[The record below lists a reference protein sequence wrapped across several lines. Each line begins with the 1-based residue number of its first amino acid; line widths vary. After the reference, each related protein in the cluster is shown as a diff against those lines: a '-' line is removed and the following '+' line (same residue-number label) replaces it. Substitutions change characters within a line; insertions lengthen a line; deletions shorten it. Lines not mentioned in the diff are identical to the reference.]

1 MHLSVTLRSEIV
13 KRVRAFF
20 DARAYLEVHTPRMVA
35 LPGQEPYLDP
45 FWTKL
50 HDIHGKIF
58 DRALI
63 TSPEYAMK
71 KLLALGLEKIYDL
84 GPCFRD
90 GEPTDGSHAPEFL
103 MIEWYRKGADLF
115 SLMEETEDMV
125 RSVGSGLR
133 DAELARPFRRMTV
146 AEAMR
151 IYAHIEL
158 SDILDDREKLATL
171 VMRRGG
177 TVQTEDTWDDLF
189 FKIFLTE
196 VEPKL
201 GWHNDKTIWQPTFL
215 WNYPVSQASLAE
227 KNPEDEHYALRTELY
242 IGDLE
247 LGNGFQE
254 LTDAEEQRERFLE
267 EISLRQLL
275 GKQTWALD
283 EDLLH
288 ALPKIGKASG
298 MAFGVDRLVMLL
310 AEIDKSAYLT
320 NGL

>member
-35 LPGQEPYLDP
+35 LPGQEPYLSP

-50 HDIHGKIF
+50 HDIHGGAF

-71 KLLALGLEKIYDL
+71 KLLASGLEKIYDL

-103 MIEWYRKGADLF
+103 LLEWYRKRADLF
-115 SLMEETEDMV
+115 SLMDETEDML
-125 RSVGSGLR
+125 RFVGRGLR
-133 DAELARPFRRMTV
+133 DAELAPPFRRMTV
-146 AEAMR
+146 AEAMKV
-151 IYAHIEL
+151 YAHIDLGE
-158 SDILDDREKLATL
+158 ILEDREALAAL
-171 VMRRGG
+171 VIEHGG

-196 VEPKL
+196 VEPNL
-201 GWHNDKTIWQPTFL
+201 GWNHNKTIWQPTFL
-215 WNYPVSQASLAE
+215 WNYPLSQASLAA
-227 KNPEDEHYALRTELY
+227 KNPEDSRYALRTELY

-254 LTDAEEQRERFLE
+254 LTDAEEQRGRFLE
-267 EISLRQLL
+267 EIRLRESL
-275 GKQTWALD
+275 GKQTWAMD
-283 EDLLH
+283 EELLQ
-288 ALPKIGKASG
+288 ALTQLGKVSG
-298 MAFGVDRLVMLL
+298 LAFGVDRLVMLL
-310 AEIDKSAYLT
+310 AETDKITHLT